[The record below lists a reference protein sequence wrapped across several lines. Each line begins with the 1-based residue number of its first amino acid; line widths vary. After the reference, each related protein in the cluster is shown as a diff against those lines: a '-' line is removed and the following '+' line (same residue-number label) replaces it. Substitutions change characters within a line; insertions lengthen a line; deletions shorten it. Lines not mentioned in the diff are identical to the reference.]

1 MVLDRAKRKVLSE
14 QGASDS
20 YLRRSRWELEVEGL
34 VLDKKL

>member
-1 MVLDRAKRKVLSE
+1 MVVDWAKRKVLSG
-14 QGASDS
+14 QGASNS